1 MPGGS
6 ITRLRG
12 RTLQYGF
19 TPDERDSQYAWRM
32 LESDPIILMINGQCL
47 PPPTHRPE
55 SLVVSMAEE
64 LVDGE

>member
-19 TPDERDSQYAWRM
+19 TLDERDSQYAWRM
-32 LESDPIILMINGQCL
+32 LESDLIILMTNGQCL
-47 PPPTHRPE
+47 PPPTHHPE
-55 SLVVSMAEE
+55 SWVVVAEE